1 MRSYIEIIYI
11 DDADDARKTDMEH
24 VGATDAE
31 TWAEFNSLR
40 KFGVGIKSAKFL
52 LDYHNRKGDL
62 ADTIAIDVGGFV
74 AITGQQPKSDAA
86 YITIDVAYWDH
97 ARASSAK
104 AA

>member
-1 MRSYIEIIYI
+1 MRSFIEIIYL

-24 VGATDAE
+24 VGETDAK

-40 KFGVGIKSAKFL
+40 KFGVDIKSAKFL

-86 YITIDVAYWDH
+86 YIAIDVAYWDH